1 MSGPLYHIVESP
13 TDILTLQ
20 QPGTIRW
27 ATGHPDSPRSL
38 TWTVVGARNSDDV
51 YVGTRGL
58 MGAAKLSLHQSGVW
72 RLAGTP
78 RRGKNANFRE
88 EFRLIERYEATTEL
102 APGWVHAVRIR
113 TPSTTFRPAIAER
126 RPRDKQPIRFYPT
139 PDLPLHLEYHV
150 VLGDSAAQVATV
162 NDAITVGQMALTS
175 GKRVWIIAAFWEIDE
190 VTQQVIDLANENAAK
205 GARQLWIRLGQ
216 CRWHPD
222 LPRSRGG
229 EAARITPPPLRP
241 AVTPAPFGR
250 DRPSY
255 RKSPSRIRSE
265 SFASPRR
272 GSTKAPVESP
282 RAPGTGELRSPGPV
296 AAQVATCPRRQVLW
310 RCRTEG
316 RCRAT
321 G

>member
-27 ATGHPDSPRSL
+27 ATGHPDGPRSL

-72 RLAGTP
+72 RFAFTPEGAGKMQIS
-78 RRGKNANFRE
+78 GE
-88 EFRLIERYEATTEL
+88 EDRLIERYEATTEL
-102 APGWVHAVRIR
+102 APGWVHAARIR

-126 RPRDKQPIRFYPT
+126 RPRDKQPIRFYKT

-162 NDAITVGQMALTS
+162 NDAITVGQMTLTS

-205 GARQLWIRLGQ
+205 GAPGNT
-216 CRWHPD
+216 
-222 LPRSRGG
+222 G
-229 EAARITPPPLRP
+229 
-241 AVTPAPFGR
+241 
-250 DRPSY
+250 
-255 RKSPSRIRSE
+255 
-265 SFASPRR
+265 FASGNADGIPIF
-272 GSTKAPVESP
+272 
-282 RAPGTGELRSPGPV
+282 LDL
-296 AAQVATCPRRQVLW
+296 AAVKPP
-310 RCRTEG
+310 E
-316 RCRAT
+316 
-321 G
+321 